1 MLDLLPVPALGLDL
15 DGLVVR
21 VNLDAQQLFG
31 ADSLLLGQAAACVL
45 PPALAPLSAGRGG
58 RSGARLRMVGP
69 ALARPRPGLRLAPG
83 AGVAAGIE

>member
-1 MLDLLPVPALGLDL
+1 VPALGLDL

-45 PPALAPLSAGRGG
+45 PPALAPLSAAAAGSQVLDFEWAGR
-58 RSGARLRMVGP
+58 RWRAP
-69 ALARPRPGLRLAPG
+69 HPGLRLAPG